1 MPQTKHPLDLHK
13 LRKQIR
19 QQRRALSPEQQTL
32 AAKRLRKK
40 LVNSPLFLRSKH
52 IAFYLPNDGEI
63 DPTPVMEEAWKRG
76 KTCYLPALTPLG
88 KKLLFVRFE
97 KGDKLVPNKFK
108 IPEPKPLKHQC
119 RQAWA
124 LNLVITP
131 LVAFDNTG
139 GRLGMGGGYYDRSF
153 SFLRQKQAQK
163 PSLLGVAHAFQER
176 QELPRQAWDIPLDA
190 IFTD

>member
-1 MPQTKHPLDLHK
+1 MPQTKRPFDLRK

-19 QQRRALSPEQQTL
+19 QQRRALSPQQQTL
-32 AAKRLRKK
+32 AARRLRKK
-40 LVNSPLFLRSKH
+40 LVCSPLFQRSQH

-76 KTCYLPALTPLG
+76 KTCYLPVLTPLG
-88 KKLLFVRFE
+88 QKLLFVRFE
-97 KGDKLVPNKFK
+97 KGNELVLNKFK
-108 IPEPKPLKHQC
+108 IPEPNPLKHQC

-124 LNLVITP
+124 LDLVITP

-153 SFLRQKQAQK
+153 AFLRQKRAQK
-163 PSLLGVAHAFQER
+163 PSLLGVAHVFQER
-176 QELPRQAWDIPLDA
+176 LELPRQAWDIPLDA